1 MKKIKTTIQ
10 TLAALLVAAVAT
22 TACSSDDDAVPGGSP
37 AGSNVYTLTVEA
49 TKGNGDA
56 TIRALTLEGK
66 TLNATWT
73 EGDKVEVWSSD
84 GTTVKYGTLTAQSS
98 GSSTTLT
105 GEMDFPAGLSSDLQ
119 LQLKYLSNDYSN
131 QTGTLDYIAS
141 HCDYA
146 TARVEVNS
154 ISGSEITTTPATFQN
169 QQSIIKFTLKLT
181 NGSTINPKA
190 FTISDG
196 GNFNLVLTDI
206 PAATYTANGD
216 GMLYVAFPA
225 TGSSTTVNLIAT
237 TDSRDYHYTKTG
249 VTFSNGKYYAIGV
262 KFDTDLRFA
271 TAADYG
277 KVVCDEGHLHQ
288 AKTAVPI
295 GCIAVGILGKVTETG
310 HGLILALQ
318 DAEKQEWNTINSW
331 ESETRFANT
340 TLKVLPDDKARGSRL
355 TSYTKLGETPVSNWA
370 VGQNSDYS
378 DIFANLGST
387 EGDTPSP
394 EGDYFSGMTYD
405 DHVNAYITEG
415 VSGTALS
422 GENGCFWS
430 ATGVEGENDLAW
442 CFRSHYIPEALC
454 WLWHGKTVVD
464 CIRPVLGF

>member
-1 MKKIKTTIQ
+1 MKNIKTSIQ
-10 TLAALLVAAVAT
+10 TLAVLFVAAVVTA
-22 TACSSDDDAVPGGSP
+22 ACSSDDDEMSGQTSKPK
-37 AGSNVYTLTVEA
+37 VYTMTVHA
-49 TKGNGDA
+49 TKGGDA
-56 TIRALTLEGK
+56 STRALSLDGK

-119 LQLKYLSNDYSN
+119 LQLKYLSNDYSK
-131 QTGTLDYIAS
+131 QTGTLDYIAN

-146 TARVEVNS
+146 TARVKVTGIN
-154 ISGSEITTTPATFQN
+154 GKEITTTAAEFQN

-190 FTISDG
+190 FTIND

-206 PAATYTANGD
+206 PDATYTANGD
-216 GMLYVAFPA
+216 GVLYVAFPA
-225 TGSSTTVNLIAT
+225 TGSSATVNLIAT

-288 AKTAVPI
+288 AKTAVPT
-295 GCIAVGILGKVTETG
+295 GCIPVGILGKVTETG

-318 DAEKQEWNTINSW
+318 NAKMQTWFTIDSW
-331 ESETRFANT
+331 ESETGFANT
-340 TLKVLPDDKARGSRL
+340 TLKVLPDDDARGGL

-370 VGQNSDYS
+370 VGQHTDYKS
-378 DIFANLGST
+378 IFANLGSKKT
-387 EGDTPSP
+387 DSHDGT
-394 EGDYFSGMTYD
+394 TYD
-405 DHVNAYITEG
+405 DNVNAYITEG
-415 VSGTALS
+415 VGGTAINN
-422 GENGCFWS
+422 E
-430 ATGVEGENDLAW
+430 EGEGPYWTASEFIGYDDDNYGQHLGFYFASPPESFYWDRYWYGLSKDL
-442 CFRSHYIPEALC
+442 PES
-454 WLWHGKTVVD
+454 
-464 CIRPVLGF
+464 IRPLLGF

>member
-1 MKKIKTTIQ
+1 MKSIKTTIHA
-10 TLAALLVAAVAT
+10 LAVLLVAAVAT
-22 TACSSDDDAVPGGSP
+22 VACSSDDDNITGGQTAEP
-37 AGSNVYTLTVEA
+37 KVYTMTVHA
-49 TKGNGDA
+49 TKGGDA
-56 TIRALTLEGK
+56 STRALSLDGT

-119 LQLKYLSNDYSN
+119 LQLKYLSNDYSK
-131 QTGTLDYIAS
+131 QTGTLDYIAD

-146 TARVEVNS
+146 TARVKVTG
-154 ISGSEITTTPATFQN
+154 ISGKEITTTAAEFQN
-169 QQSIIKFTLKLT
+169 QQAVIKFTLKLT

-190 FTISDG
+190 FTIND

-206 PAATYTANGD
+206 PDATYTANGD
-216 GMLYVAFPA
+216 GVLYVAFPA
-225 TGSSTTVNLIAT
+225 TGSSATVNLIAT

-249 VTFSNGKYYAIGV
+249 VTFSNGKYYAIGL

-295 GCIAVGILGKVTETG
+295 GCIPVGILGKVTETG

-340 TLKVLPDDKARGSRL
+340 TLKVLPDDDARGSRL

-430 ATGVEGENDLAW
+430 ATGVEGENNLAW